1 MLYGA
6 GELRIQLRSAKPV
19 MLEAAITLVSELEL
33 IRDLEHSQM
42 GAADAKICGVSDT
55 TQDSQITILLQR
67 RHQKVRTLKVSV
79 DKLSAS

>member
-6 GELRIQLRSAKPV
+6 GELRIQLCSAKPV

-42 GAADAKICGVSDT
+42 GAADAKIRGVSDT